1 MPGGDS
7 KMRYS
12 IDNYDKLTRGDFYH
26 IFGVI
31 KDRGNRRLEIMRFL
45 AREAKE
51 EKSAKETTK
60 IIENIRKDKEKE
72 NVTFQDAFD
81 HCNKLKEIGVIHQ
94 TRSEKESTESRGP
107 KEVNKY
113 YIAVEGIIEILA
125 ILDAGILGL
134 DSDGAEKIKRALT
147 EIVNEK
153 KDIDTIFKGGIYA
166 SILDVQEQFLDAI
179 RNIAQD
185 YNQTQK
191 DIINW
196 WCEVAQSHVKYYYS
210 WFYPRGFV
218 DMASKAYRSM
228 AEYAISGLNIAQN
241 NFNAYID
248 MSKTYSGL
256 VADNINEMS
265 QLALINSSKISQPA
279 LQPSILTTGAG
290 TTITTTTAAT
300 LLHDMEDN
308 VKYDLSE
315 WMKLII
321 DLAEIVQIALSSA

>member
-12 IDNYDKLTRGDFYH
+12 IDNYDELTRGDFYH

-31 KDRGNRRLEIMRFL
+31 KDRENRRLEIMRFL

-60 IIENIRKDKEKE
+60 IIENIRKEKEKE

-153 KDIDTIFKGGIYA
+153 KDTGTIFKGGIYA
-166 SILDVQEQFLDAI
+166 SILDVQEQILDAI
-179 RNIAQD
+179 RNIAQG

-196 WCEVAQSHVKYYYS
+196 WCEVAQSHVRYYYYPS
-210 WFYPRGFV
+210 FYPQGFV

-228 AEYAISGLNIAQN
+228 ADYAISGLNIAQN

-256 VADNINEMS
+256 VR
-265 QLALINSSKISQPA
+265 L
-279 LQPSILTTGAG
+279 
-290 TTITTTTAAT
+290 
-300 LLHDMEDN
+300 
-308 VKYDLSE
+308 V
-315 WMKLII
+315 
-321 DLAEIVQIALSSA
+321 

>member
-1 MPGGDS
+1 
-7 KMRYS
+7 MRYS
-12 IDNYDKLTRGDFYH
+12 IDNYDKLKPGDFHY
-26 IFGVI
+26 ILGVI
-31 KDRGNRRLEIMRFL
+31 KDRENRRLQIMRFL

-51 EKSAKETTK
+51 EKSAKETAT
-60 IIENIRKDKEKE
+60 IMENIRKENGKR
-72 NVTFQDAFD
+72 NVTFQDAFN

-94 TRSEKESTESRGP
+94 TRSAKESTESRGP

-134 DSDGAEKIKRALT
+134 DSDGAEKIRRALT

-153 KDIDTIFKGGIYA
+153 KGTGTIFKGGIYA
-166 SILDVQEQFLDAI
+166 SILDVQEQILDAI
-179 RNIAQD
+179 RNIAQS

-191 DIINW
+191 DIVNW
-196 WCEVAQSHVKYYYS
+196 WCEVAQSYVRYYYY
-210 WFYPRGFV
+210 YPWLYSQGFV
-218 DMASKAYRSM
+218 DMASKAYRSI
-228 AEYAISGLNIAQN
+228 ADYAISGLNIAQN

-256 VADNINEMS
+256 VADNINKMS
-265 QLALINSSKISQPA
+265 QMVLINSSKIFQPA
-279 LQPSILTTGAG
+279 LQPSIFTRGTG
-290 TTITTTTAAT
+290 TTTPY
-300 LLHDMEDN
+300 DVEDN